1 MQTNPVGIFKLLF
14 VVHRY
19 PPFPGGSEY
28 YVRDMAEAAAAAGHT
43 VSVLAGQHG
52 GDANGVHVTSDGKI
66 LSEKHDLIIVH
77 GADVAI
83 QDFVLK
89 NAAKIPSPIL
99 YLIILPSETP
109 VALEALKGARWI
121 GCSTPADWAHVEKH
135 GVAHKAVEVRHGIR
149 ISESI
154 GVEGFRAKHGITT
167 RQMFLSCGGYWPHKQ
182 MRELAECFTESTP
195 SDTTLV
201 LTGYDNRANAM
212 PPESEFVKPFLFDD
226 KQEVMNAMREADL
239 LILHSEKEGFGLV
252 LLEAMLNET
261 PWVARH
267 IAGAQL
273 LQDYG
278 FTYIDNAELIHFMR
292 DFKREA
298 VKIKK
303 AYEYV
308 TENHLIEH
316 TLSDILRI
324 CLESRCG

>member
-1 MQTNPVGIFKLLF
+1 MGIAPPSFKLLF

-28 YVRDMAEAAAAAGHT
+28 YVRDMAHAAVAAGHSVT
-43 VSVLAGQHG
+43 VLAGQHG
-52 GDANGVHVTSDGKI
+52 GDAGGVRVTSDGAI
-66 LSEKHDLIIVH
+66 LSQSFDLIIVH
-77 GADVAI
+77 GADVAV

-109 VALEALKGARWI
+109 TALQALRDARWL

-135 GVAHKAVEVRHGIR
+135 GVAHKAIEVRHGIC
-149 ISESI
+149 ISQSI
-154 GVEGFRAKHGITT
+154 GVEGFRSHHQMTT
-167 RQMFLSCGGYWPHKQ
+167 PYMFLSCGGFWPHKQ
-182 MRELAECFTESTP
+182 MRELAELFTQTRRT
-195 SDTTLV
+195 DTTLV
-201 LTGYDNRANAM
+201 LTGYDNRSGSM
-212 PPESEFVKPFLFDD
+212 PAASPFIKPMLLDD

-261 PWVARH
+261 PWAARH

-278 FTYIDNAELIHFMR
+278 FTYIDDAELLHFMR
-292 DFKREA
+292 DFHRNP
-298 VKIKK
+298 VQIKK
-303 AYEYV
+303 AYDYV
-308 TENHLIEH
+308 TANHLIEH
-316 TLSDILRI
+316 TLSDL
-324 CLESRCG
+324 LKTLP

>member
-1 MQTNPVGIFKLLF
+1 MATQPQPFKLLF

-19 PPFPGGSEY
+19 PPYPGGSEY
-28 YVRDMAEAAAAAGHT
+28 YVRDMAEAAVAAGHT

-52 GDANGVHVTSDGKI
+52 GDANGVHVTSDGSI
-66 LSEKHDLIIVH
+66 LSVIHDLIIVH

-109 VALEALKGARWI
+109 TALEALKSARWI
-121 GCSTPADWAHVEKH
+121 GCSTPADWAHAEKH
-135 GVAHKAVEVRHGIR
+135 DVTHKAVEVRHGIR
-149 ISESI
+149 ISETI

-182 MRELAECFTESTP
+182 MRELAELFNEAKPT
-195 SDTTLV
+195 DTTLV
-201 LTGYDNRANAM
+201 LTGYDNRAGVM
-212 PPESEFVKPFLFDD
+212 PAASEFVKPLLLDD
-226 KQEVMNAMREADL
+226 KQDVMNAMREADL

-252 LLEAMLNET
+252 LLEAMINET
-261 PWVARH
+261 MWAARH

-278 FTYIDNAELIHFMR
+278 FTYIEHAELINYMR
-292 DFKREA
+292 DFKRNP
-298 VKIKK
+298 VQIKN
-303 AYEYV
+303 AYNYA

-316 TLSDILRI
+316 TLSDILKVI
-324 CLESRCG
+324 S

>member
-1 MQTNPVGIFKLLF
+1 MATQPKPFDLLF

-28 YVRDMAEAAAAAGHT
+28 YVRDMAEAAVAAGHT
-43 VSVLAGQHG
+43 ASVLAGQHG
-52 GDANGVHVTSDGKI
+52 GDTNGVHVTSDGSI
-66 LSEKHDLIIVH
+66 LSKPHDLIIVH

-109 VALEALKGARWI
+109 VALEALQSARWI

-135 GVAHKAVEVRHGIR
+135 GVVHKAVEVRHGIR

-154 GVEGFRAKHGITT
+154 GVEGFRVKHNITT
-167 RQMFLSCGGYWPHKQ
+167 KQMFLSCGGYWPHKQ
-182 MRELAECFTESTP
+182 MRELVELFNEAAP
-195 SDTTLV
+195 PDTTLV
-201 LTGYDNRANAM
+201 LTGYDNRSNAM
-212 PPESEFVKPFLFDD
+212 PAPSPFVKPMLLDD

-261 PWVARH
+261 PWAARH

-278 FTYIDNAELIHFMR
+278 FTYIEDADLVHFMR
-292 DFKREA
+292 DFKRNP
-298 VKIKK
+298 VQIKK
-303 AYEYV
+303 AVSYV

-316 TLSDILRI
+316 TLSDILKVI
-324 CLESRCG
+324 S

>member
-1 MQTNPVGIFKLLF
+1 MAAQPKPLNLLF

-19 PPFPGGSEY
+19 PPYPGGSEY
-28 YVRDMAEAAAAAGHT
+28 YVRDMAEAAASQGHT
-43 VSVLAGQHG
+43 VAVLAGQHG
-52 GDANGVHVTSDGKI
+52 GDRNGVHVTHDGGI
-66 LSEKHDLIIVH
+66 LSQPHDLIIVH

-109 VALEALKGARWI
+109 VALEALKAARWV
-121 GCSTPADWAHVEKH
+121 GCSTPADWAHAEKH
-135 GVAHKAVEVRHGIR
+135 DVAHKAVEVRHGIR
-149 ISESI
+149 INDSI
-154 GVEGFRAKHGITT
+154 GVEGFKAKHGIKT

-182 MRELAECFTESTP
+182 MRELAELFTEAAP
-195 SDTTLV
+195 ADTTLV

-212 PPESEFVKPFLFDD
+212 PQESEFVKPFLFDD

-261 PWVARH
+261 PWAARH

-273 LQDYG
+273 LQDLG
-278 FTYIDNAELIHFMR
+278 FTYIENSELINFMR
-292 DFKREA
+292 DFKRNP
-298 VKIKK
+298 VQIKK

-316 TLSDILRI
+316 TLSDILKV
-324 CLESRCG
+324 LP

>member
-1 MQTNPVGIFKLLF
+1 MGAPPKFNLLF

-28 YVRDMAEAAAAAGHT
+28 YVRDMAEAAVAAGHSA
-43 VSVLAGQHG
+43 SVLAGQHE
-52 GDANGVHVTSDGKI
+52 GDRNGVHVTSDGNI
-66 LSEKHDLIIVH
+66 LSKKFDLIVVH

-99 YLIILPSETP
+99 YMLILPSETP
-109 VALEALKGARWI
+109 VALDALHSARWL

-135 GVAHKAVEVRHGIR
+135 NVAHKAVEIRHGIR
-149 ISESI
+149 RDESL
-154 GVEGFRAKHGITT
+154 GREGFRAAHTITT
-167 RQMFLSCGGYWPHKQ
+167 PKMFLSCGGYWPHKK
-182 MRELAECFTESTP
+182 MRELVDVFNQTGLT
-195 SDTTLV
+195 DTTLV

-212 PPESEFVKPFLFDD
+212 PTASQFVKPLLLDD
-226 KQEVMNAMREADL
+226 KQTVMDAMREADL

-261 PWVARH
+261 PWAARR
-267 IAGAQL
+267 IAGAELMQ
-273 LQDYG
+273 QFG
-278 FTYIDNAELIHFMR
+278 FTYTNDAELLHFMR

-308 TENHLIEH
+308 TANHLIDH
-316 TLSDILRI
+316 TLSDILKV
-324 CLESRCG
+324 LS